1 MIDDSTSE
9 RLAIEKAWPS
19 ATILLCTFHFLQRR
33 WTWLHD
39 GKNGVIKHGD
49 RLVFIKKLQ
58 NMVYATKEELLI
70 RYYNE
75 LLEKTPETIKYP
87 SFIQH
92 IKSLWGKRRAWAHCY
107 RTILPIRGNHTNN
120 YAEAGIKILK
130 ELVFSRVKAYH
141 LIQMFS
147 FVTEVMEMYYQ
158 KKLLSIGNNRVDT
171 YVGLRFQ
178 GLNAHKIARQ
188 DIEKTDSGWYKVQ
201 SQTIRGEYYSVNTT
215 IGFCTCTR
223 GRDGSPCVHQAA
235 VVIKCGEYS
244 PNFTSS
250 ASSSARLILAQVAL
264 GEGAIKHPGFYSCLH
279 QQSLEESSTCENKH
293 IWTQLISVVASGT

>member
-1 MIDDSTSE
+1 MHFFGNNPSVGPQVFMIDDSTSE

-39 GKNGVIKHGD
+39 AKNGVIKHGD

-58 NMVYATKEELLI
+58 HMVYATKEEFLI

-92 IKSLWGKRRAWAHCY
+92 IKSLWDKRRAWAHCY

-130 ELVFSRVKAYH
+130 ELVFSRVKAYN

-158 KKLLSIGNNRVDT
+158 NKLLSIANNRVDT

-178 GLNAHKIARQ
+178 GLNAHKIAQQ

-201 SQTIRGEYYSVNTT
+201 SQTVRGEYYSVNTI
-215 IGFCTCTR
+215 IGM
-223 GRDGSPCVHQAA
+223 H
-235 VVIKCGEYS
+235 
-244 PNFTSS
+244 
-250 ASSSARLILAQVAL
+250 
-264 GEGAIKHPGFYSCLH
+264 
-279 QQSLEESSTCENKH
+279 
-293 IWTQLISVVASGT
+293 